1 MGGRGVFVTPVTTC
15 HYCNNLSYLS
25 DLYDAIRPSRLSHN
39 RLGEI
44 PVREPEAEQV
54 HQREVPEN
62 PAFPQ
67 RVLDVARFVA
77 SGTLGHKVQAFER
90 TLQPV
95 RWVNAQEQ
103 NTVIDAYSSP
113 DRLWSSSDLLDFL
126 GGGRP
131 VVWGKDRR
139 DKVHDAQQQFLHH
152 DQSPVAC

>member
-1 MGGRGVFVTPVTTC
+1 MTPVTTC

-44 PVREPEAEQV
+44 TVREAEAEQI
-54 HQREVPEN
+54 HQREMPEN

-67 RVLDVARFVA
+67 CVLDVARFVA

-90 TLQPV
+90 TFQPV
-95 RWVNAQEQ
+95 RWVNAHEQ

-113 DRLWSSSDLLDFL
+113 DRLWSSSNPLDFL

-131 VVWGKDRR
+131 VVWGKERR
-139 DKVHDAQQQFLHH
+139 DKLHDAQKQTLHH
-152 DQSPVAC
+152 DQSLCRCLLMV